1 MGEPPIIPSISLP
14 EPVVL
19 PPVPER
25 MTLPVPSAEMPSYR
39 RLVLPSA
46 EQIRQAQAAEVDE
59 REQEESRPREEKPQ
73 QEFRPPL
80 QLPVVNIPEVSSQ
93 QEETT
98 KVTLPGTAIKLTVPK
113 EEVLTTAAATAG
125 IAALASVAATMAA
138 GPLLQR
144 LIKILK
150 PVMKTALK
158 KLVAIK
164 VVRLA
169 NLSESDAR
177 RRWRQRV
184 RRRQIKDG
192 RV

>member
-1 MGEPPIIPSISLP
+1 MGEPPIIPLINLP

-46 EQIRQAQAAEVDE
+46 EQIRQTQAAEVNE
-59 REQEESRPREEKPQ
+59 REQEESRPKEEKPQ

-80 QLPVVNIPEVSSQ
+80 QLPVVNIPEINSQ
-93 QEETT
+93 QKETT

-184 RRRQIKDG
+184 RRRQIRDG
-192 RV
+192 QV

>member
-14 EPVVL
+14 EPVAL
-19 PPVPER
+19 PPVPQR
-25 MTLPVPSAEMPSYR
+25 MTLPVPSAEMPSYQP
-39 RLVLPSA
+39 LVLPSA
-46 EQIRQAQAAEVDE
+46 EQIRQAQSAAEDE
-59 REQEESRPREEKPQ
+59 KEQKESKPKEQKPLQKPQ
-73 QEFRPPL
+73 VPL
-80 QLPVVNIPEVSSQ
+80 QLPVVNIPEINSQ

-125 IAALASVAATMAA
+125 VAAVASVAATMAA
-138 GPLLQR
+138 GPVVQR
-144 LIKILK
+144 LTKVLK

-158 KLVAIK
+158 KLAAIK
-164 VVRLA
+164 VVQSP

-177 RRWRQRV
+177 HRWRRRV

>member
-1 MGEPPIIPSISLP
+1 MGEPPIIPLINLP
-14 EPVVL
+14 ESVAL

-25 MTLPVPSAEMPSYR
+25 MTLPVPSAEMPSYP

-46 EQIRQAQAAEVDE
+46 EQIRQTQAAEVNE
-59 REQEESRPREEKPQ
+59 REQEESRPKEEKPR

-80 QLPVVNIPEVSSQ
+80 QLPVVNIPEVNSQ

-158 KLVAIK
+158 KLAAIK

-169 NLSESDAR
+169 NFSESDAR

-184 RRRQIKDG
+184 RRRQIRDG

>member
-1 MGEPPIIPSISLP
+1 MGEPPIIPLINLP

>member
-80 QLPVVNIPEVSSQ
+80 QLPIVNIPEVSSQ